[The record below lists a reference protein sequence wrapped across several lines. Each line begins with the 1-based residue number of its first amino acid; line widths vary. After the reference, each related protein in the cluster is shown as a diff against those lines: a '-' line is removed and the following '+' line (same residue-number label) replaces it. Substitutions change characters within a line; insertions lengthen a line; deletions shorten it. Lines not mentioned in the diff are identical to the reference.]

1 MALKPTATNASEGF
15 FTRWVG
21 QFRLT
26 WLGVM
31 LFSVVPAVFFGSAIF
46 SFGVLAVAVV
56 IGIPFVLLG
65 SAAKGPKSRGFLR
78 LAVMLIVP
86 ALTLA
91 YVSEVDDQIPGNA
104 TPIAQAIESLRH
116 ETGSYPDSLEA
127 IIPKQ
132 LAELPEV
139 RFSVIQ
145 PPITYRITNGKP
157 YLAIPSAMGDMF
169 AQFEYDFEAKV
180 WIHRF

>member
-1 MALKPTATNASEGF
+1 MAPNPSTTKASEEF
-15 FTRWVG
+15 ITHWVR
-21 QFRLT
+21 QLRLT
-26 WLGVM
+26 WLGVA
-31 LFSVVPAVFFGSAIF
+31 LFTVVPAVFFGSAIF

-65 SAAKGPKSRGFLR
+65 SAENGPKSRGLLH

-104 TPIAQAIESLRH
+104 MPIAQAIESLRH

-127 IIPKQ
+127 IIPKH
-132 LAELPEV
+132 LVELPEV